1 MMNATR
7 RQAMLL
13 GAGFGALAL
22 AESLVDGRL
31 TPAMA
36 AEGTLAKIKA
46 RGHLIAGIANEQ
58 PYGYMNTDGKLTGSN
73 IDVLRAIMEP
83 LGVTQIEAPIVDFG
97 ALVPG
102 LAAGRFDVIGAGLFI
117 RPARCKV
124 IGFSNPVTR
133 SGGAFLVKAG
143 NPLQLHSLK
152 DVANKKNVKFG
163 TQTGSN
169 QVQEAKDAGIEAN
182 RLTLFDKDNEALAA
196 LQADRVDVIYFPD
209 VEIVGL
215 LKTANDPKI
224 ERALPFDQIPGPD
237 GKPSFNYHAYGLP
250 KGDEEFATAFNA
262 ELKKLRTS
270 GRLLELLK
278 PYGYT
283 ENELPPENVTAA
295 EVCAG

>member
-1 MMNATR
+1 MMKATR

-13 GAGFGALAL
+13 GAGFGATVLAGAL
-22 AESLVDGRL
+22 ADGSR
-31 TPAMA
+31 TPAHA

-46 RGHLIAGIANEQ
+46 RGRLIAGIANEQ
-58 PYGYMNTDGKLTGSN
+58 PYGYVDANGKLTGAN
-73 IDVLRAIMEP
+73 IDVLRAVVAP
-83 LGVTQIEAPIVDFG
+83 LGITQIEAPIVDFG

-102 LAAGRFDVIGAGLFI
+102 LAADRFDVIGAGLFI

-124 IGFSNPVTR
+124 IAFSNPVTR

-143 NPLQLHSLK
+143 NPLGLHSLK
-152 DVANKKNVKFG
+152 DVAAKKNARFG
-163 TQTGSN
+163 TQSGSN
-169 QVQEAKDAGIEAN
+169 QVQEAKDAGIEAD
-182 RLTLFDKDNEALAA
+182 RVSLFDKDNEALAA
-196 LQADRVDVIYFPD
+196 LQADRIDVVYFPD
-209 VEIVGL
+209 VEIAGL

-237 GKPSFNYHAYGLP
+237 GKPSFNYHAFGLP
-250 KGDEEFATAFNA
+250 KGDKEFADAFNA

-283 ENELPPENVTAA
+283 ENELPPEDVTA
-295 EVCAG
+295 EQVCAG